1 MRLEHWF
8 YKLPLMWRSIV
19 RRQDVDRELDD
30 EIEYHLAQQVDVL
43 VARGMDRAEASRTV
57 RRQFGGVDLAKE
69 RCRDTRGV
77 HVIDAMRQDVRYAG
91 RTLRRNPGFATV
103 AVLTLALG
111 IGANTAV
118 FSLVDGILLSRLPYA
133 APDRL
138 VSIKD
143 ATYPNGAFS
152 AMRDEVRSLDVG
164 AYAEGRSFTLTG
176 SGEPVRL
183 TGTRVSAELFSIL
196 GVRPSVG
203 RWLRRGDDVSPQD
216 RYVAISH
223 ALWLNQFH
231 QDPAIVGRSIL
242 LDGVSREIVAVM
254 PASFQFPSART
265 QIWIP
270 LGLDPS
276 NTTSYWAGD
285 YMPIVGRLR
294 PGTTMASALADVQ
307 LFQSRIGARF
317 PWRMPDAWNRT
328 LSIVS
333 LQEALVGNVRPQ
345 LLILFAAVALVLVIA
360 CANVA
365 NLSLSR
371 AIAREREIV
380 VRTAIGAAPRRI
392 AGQLLTESVV
402 LASLGAIVGLLFATQ
417 ALSIMKLVLP
427 ADTPRLADVHLNWRV
442 LAFTGLL
449 GVLTGC
455 AFGLAPVLRAL
466 RLKLRSALDAGG
478 RGGGGSVA
486 TPLRSA
492 LTIGQI
498 ACAVL
503 LVISAGLLVR
513 SLWRLSHSDPGFKA
527 EHIVTARVSPT
538 ESVCKEKDRCLA
550 FYRSFEQHLQGT
562 AGVKTA
568 ALVNTLP
575 LTGAVAKRS
584 LEIEGFT
591 KPGNQTPPLLW
602 LNAITPAYF
611 RTMTIRMVAG
621 RGFTREDLTGHPA
634 VAIVPAATARKF
646 WPGASPIGR
655 HVRFVGEQHWHTIVG
670 VVADVRAFDLT
681 RDVPE
686 WMAGAIYVPYGL
698 NATME
703 DGRLPADMTLAVGTT
718 LDLAE
723 VTGLLRRAAESSAGG
738 EVAISDV
745 RAMTTVVADAVA
757 APAATASLLV
767 TMAGLALVLG
777 SIGVYGVLSFLVS
790 RRTRDLGIRIA
801 LGAQRRDL
809 FWLVIKEGT
818 VLCGAG
824 VVIGFAGALAAT
836 RLMSSELY
844 GISPTDPVTYAA
856 VGIVVTL
863 VTMTACYVPTRR
875 AMGVDPLVVLRDQ

>member
-1 MRLEHWF
+1 MRAEHWI

-19 RRQDVDRELDD
+19 RRQAVDQELDD
-30 EIEYHLAQQVDVL
+30 EIQYHLEQQVDAL
-43 VARGMDRAEASRTV
+43 VARGVDRAESWRMV
-57 RRQFGGVDLAKE
+57 RRDFGGVDLAKDQ
-69 RCRDTRGV
+69 CRDARGV
-77 HVIDAMRQDVRYAG
+77 ALIDSLRQDVRYAG
-91 RTLRRNPGFATV
+91 RTLRRNPGFAMI

-118 FSLVDGILLSRLPYA
+118 FSLVDGILLSRLPYPA
-133 APDRL
+133 SDQL

-143 ATYPNGAFS
+143 ATYPNGAF
-152 AMRDEVRSLDVG
+152 AALRDEVHSLDLG
-164 AYAEGRSFTLTG
+164 AYAEGHSFTLTG
-176 SGEPVRL
+176 SGDPVRL

-196 GVRPSVG
+196 GVRPAVG

-216 RYVAISH
+216 RYVVLSH
-223 ALWLNQFH
+223 SLWVHQFH
-231 QDPAIVGRSIL
+231 QDPTIVGRSIL
-242 LDGVSREIVAVM
+242 LDGVSREVAAVM

-265 QIWIP
+265 QIWVP
-270 LGLDPS
+270 LSLDAR

-294 PGTTMASALADVQ
+294 PGATMPSVFADMKV
-307 LFQSRIGARF
+307 FQSRIGARF
-317 PWRMPDAWNRT
+317 PWRMPDAWNRN
-328 LSIVS
+328 LSVIS

-345 LLILFAAVALVLVIA
+345 LLILIAAVALVLVIA

-392 AGQLLTESVV
+392 ARQLLTESVI
-402 LASLGAIVGLLFATQ
+402 LASLGASVGLLFATQ
-417 ALSIMKLVLP
+417 ALAIMKLVLP
-427 ADTPRLADVHLNWRV
+427 ADTPRLGDVHLNWRV
-442 LAFTGLL
+442 LAFTGAL
-449 GVLTGC
+449 GMLTGC
-455 AFGLAPVLRAL
+455 AFGLAPVARAL

-478 RGGGGSVA
+478 RGGGGTVA
-486 TPLRSA
+486 MPLRSA

-498 ACAVL
+498 ACAVP

-513 SLWRLSHSDPGFKA
+513 SLWSLSHSDPGFRPG
-527 EHIVTARVSPT
+527 HIVTARVSPT
-538 ESVCKEKDRCLA
+538 ESVCGAQERCLT
-550 FYRSFEQHLQGT
+550 FYRSFETQLQGT
-562 AGVKTA
+562 AGITSA

-584 LEIEGFT
+584 LELEGFKT
-591 KPGNQTPPLLW
+591 PGNQTQPLFW
-602 LNAITPAYF
+602 LHTITTNYF
-611 RTMTIRMVAG
+611 RVMNIRLVSG
-621 RGFTREDLTGHPA
+621 RTFVPEDLTGRAA

-646 WPGASPIGR
+646 WPNTNPIGR

-670 VVADVRAFDLT
+670 VVTDVRAFDLT

-686 WMAGAIYVPYGL
+686 WIAGAVYVPYGP

-703 DGRLPADMTLAVGTT
+703 DGRIPADMTLTLGTT
-718 LDLAE
+718 LDPVE
-723 VTGLLRRAAESSAGG
+723 VTGVLRRAAGSSAGG
-738 EVAISDV
+738 DVAISEV
-745 RAMTTVVADAVA
+745 RTMETVVADAVA

-790 RRTRDLGIRIA
+790 RRSRDLGIRIA

-809 FWLVIKEGT
+809 FWLVIKEGSM
-818 VLCGAG
+818 LCGAG
-824 VVIGFAGALAAT
+824 VIIGFAGALAAT

-844 GISPTDPVTYAA
+844 GISPTDPLTYAA

-863 VTMTACYVPTRR
+863 VTMMACYVPTRR
-875 AMGVDPLVVLRDQ
+875 AMGVDPLVVLKDQ